1 MLLAEAEQHAAE
13 VLADEFGQERFTGI
27 VGVEVVLLEDVV
39 GEIGASGEGEF
50 LGENKGVV
58 AIEEEGS
65 DLTYS

>member
-1 MLLAEAEQHAAE
+1 M
-13 VLADEFGQERFTGI
+13 
-27 VGVEVVLLEDVV
+27 EDVV